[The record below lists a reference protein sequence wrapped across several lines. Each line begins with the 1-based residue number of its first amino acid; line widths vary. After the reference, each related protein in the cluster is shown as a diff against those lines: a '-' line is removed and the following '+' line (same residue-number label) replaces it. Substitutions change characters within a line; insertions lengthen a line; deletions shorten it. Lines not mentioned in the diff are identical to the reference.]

1 MTQSKTILDTPLPPP
16 SGDKPAYKWLRRIAV
31 AIEIGLW
38 LIGAFAFLFKF
49 ESWEGGSEMI
59 ILAFTMLASFYFLL
73 TFLVTGARG
82 RQQILGAF
90 GVGISISLFLIGGIF
105 TAESW
110 PGGREMLYTGLILS
124 VIAAITTFIFS
135 ISASRNG
142 EKTSFHWNV
151 LVRLGIILLILR

>member
-1 MTQSKTILDTPLPPP
+1 MLDAPLPPP

-38 LIGAFAFLFKF
+38 LICAIALLFKL
-49 ESWEGGSEMI
+49 ESWEGGSEML
-59 ILAFTMLASFYFLL
+59 ILSFTMLASFYFLL

-90 GVGISISLFLIGGIF
+90 GVGISISFFLTGGIF

-124 VIAAITTFIFS
+124 VIAAIATFIS
-135 ISASRNG
+135 LLRAGRSG
-142 EKTSFHWNV
+142 ERTSFHWNV
-151 LVRLGIILLILR
+151 LVRLGFVLLILR